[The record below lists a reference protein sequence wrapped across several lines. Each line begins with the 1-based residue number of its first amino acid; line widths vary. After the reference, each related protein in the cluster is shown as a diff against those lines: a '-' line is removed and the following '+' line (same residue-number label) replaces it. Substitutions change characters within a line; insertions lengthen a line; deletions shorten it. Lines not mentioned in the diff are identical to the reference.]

1 LSQGRNPK
9 QLLSLSTYRILEQ
22 QQVSTNNNW
31 LSVVCTAWS
40 ADSEVGAAPYAKK
53 DFYEVLGV
61 AKDASDS
68 DIKKSY
74 YKLAKQYH
82 PDSNKVW
89 LFKLKDPACCIS
101 PKHWACNYP
110 EFSCKQ
116 CLHLCIKRLLRWICM

>member
-1 LSQGRNPK
+1 MSWLG
-9 QLLSLSTYRILEQ
+9 IVCLE
-22 QQVSTNNNW
+22 
-31 LSVVCTAWS
+31 WS

-61 AKDASDS
+61 AKNASDS

-89 LFKLKDPACCIS
+89 LFKLEDLACCAA
-101 PKHWACNYP
+101 PKQRICIYIG
-110 EFSCKQ
+110 FS
-116 CLHLCIKRLLRWICM
+116 

>member
-1 LSQGRNPK
+1 MLFVWQG
-9 QLLSLSTYRILEQ
+9 QLTL
-22 QQVSTNNNW
+22 
-31 LSVVCTAWS
+31 
-40 ADSEVGAAPYAKK
+40 EVGAAPYAKK

-89 LFKLKDPACCIS
+89 LFSSRIPLVAFHPSTGHATTVDSVASNACVHVS
-101 PKHWACNYP
+101 TP
-110 EFSCKQ
+110 Q
-116 CLHLCIKRLLRWICM
+116 G

>member
-1 LSQGRNPK
+1 
-9 QLLSLSTYRILEQ
+9 
-22 QQVSTNNNW
+22 VSTNW
-31 LSVVCTAWS
+31 LSVVCLAWS
-40 ADSEVGAAPYAKK
+40 ADCEVAAAPYAKK

-89 LFKLKDPACCIS
+89 LSKLKDPPCCAAF
-101 PKHWACNYP
+101 KLWACNYHG
-110 EFSCKQ
+110 FSCKL
-116 CLHLCIKRLLRWICM
+116 CLRVCAKSLSRWICI